1 MKTSQSGGEVT
12 QGNVTAPRCD
22 QPCRASP
29 DLGGILTPSLASC
42 VTLGKL
48 VNLSELQFPLLLNV
62 HLTGPWG
69 KFSDMMRVAD
79 SA

>member
-1 MKTSQSGGEVT
+1 M
-12 QGNVTAPRCD
+12 TAPGCD
-22 QPCRASP
+22 QPCSASP

-62 HLTGPWG
+62 RLTGPLG
-69 KFSDMMRVAD
+69 KFSDMMRVTY